1 HRDRRPA
8 WHRSCGSFLQPDLP
22 RRAAAAILSTCLG
35 MRNREVRGAQRNC
48 DVLFRRDPLVSFVE
62 TGRAGEC
69 RTDKGADM
77 RNRIGAVAAALV
89 VFTMLGAAARADDDQ
104 KLKDMQ
110 YQSCVTRSAN
120 GSGPGDTPDEIAT
133 NCRCL

>member
-1 HRDRRPA
+1 
-8 WHRSCGSFLQPDLP
+8 
-22 RRAAAAILSTCLG
+22 
-35 MRNREVRGAQRNC
+35 
-48 DVLFRRDPLVSFVE
+48 
-62 TGRAGEC
+62 
-69 RTDKGADM
+69 M

-133 NCRCL
+133 NCRCLADATVPLLTDEAKAAFLSGNPASVTGDPFKVSKAEYGIAVSGACPGLAKVMMRRACAKDPNSQACAEAKAAQQQ